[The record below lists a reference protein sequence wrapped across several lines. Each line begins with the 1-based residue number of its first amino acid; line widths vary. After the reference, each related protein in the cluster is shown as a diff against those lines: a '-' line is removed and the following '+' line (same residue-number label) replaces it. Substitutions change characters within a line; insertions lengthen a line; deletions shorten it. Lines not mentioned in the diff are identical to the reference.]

1 MKTTLQVTGAII
13 GLLVVLLG
21 IAWIAQGADFFMFR
35 FWAPKYEQVRR
46 DTFEQSRAF
55 NQGMIQELENMQFEY
70 VKTTDENAK
79 AALRSVILHRASGY
93 NLNDSSVP
101 QSLRTFIQELKNQ

>member
-1 MKTTLQVTGAII
+1 MKQYI
-13 GLLVVLLG
+13 GYGILGVVALFA
-21 IAWIAQGADFFMFR
+21 IAWAVQGSDFFMYKF
-35 FWAPKYEQVRR
+35 FAPKYEQVRR

-70 VKTTDENAK
+70 MKVKDPEAK
-79 AALRSVILHRASGY
+79 AAMGSVILHRASGY
-93 NLNDSSVP
+93 NLNDPSVP